1 MSIGPL
7 GFVSSVAGSP
17 LAQTKGSEVERAQHE
32 TAGVE
37 RQQEGSRKAE
47 RAAGVGAADGEDHQT
62 ADRDADGRRLWEA
75 PLAPSTP
82 SDQAKDDAGAGHGA
96 KDPTGESGGSLDLI
110 G

>member
-1 MSIGPL
+1 MSAA
-7 GFVSSVAGSP
+7 SRARRY
-17 LAQTKGSEVERAQHE
+17 AQTKGSEVERAQHE

-37 RQQEGSRKAE
+37 RQQEGSLKAE

-75 PLAPSTP
+75 PLPPPSP
-82 SDQAKDDAGAGHGA
+82 SDQTNGETGDGHGA
-96 KDPTGESGGSLDLI
+96 KDPRGESGGSLDLI